1 MTIQPKVLVV
11 DDDWNILSVF
21 EDFLKKEHCILIPAA
36 NSKEAVIYL
45 ENERIDLLI
54 IDVDFKKKS
63 GLTLFRHAKK
73 LQANMPVIIMT
84 SYTDIIEER
93 DAMDYG
99 ADYFLPK
106 PLDLNKLRGAVRK
119 CLQLENSA

>member
-1 MTIQPKVLVV
+1 MTIRPKVLVV

-36 NSKEAVIYL
+36 NSKEAAIYL

-54 IDVDFKKKS
+54 MNVDFKKKS
-63 GLTLFRHAKK
+63 ELTLFKRAKG
-73 LQANMPVIIMT
+73 LQTNLPVIIMT
-84 SYTDIIEER
+84 SYTDIIEEK

-99 ADYFLPK
+99 ANYFLPK

-119 CLQLENSA
+119 CLKLENSA